1 MTTRTVSLTV
11 NGRAVQADVD
21 DRTLLVHLLGE
32 LGIDVRV
39 GCDTSNCGACLVT
52 IDGEV
57 VKSCTT
63 FAVQCRG
70 QVVETTSGLAGRLN
84 DHPVLAWWAD
94 APAHVDAPCRSGAVH
109 IVLELLA
116 RERELTADDVRSAME
131 VLICWCGQCDSIVS
145 VVAAL
150 ARESEGT
157 R

>member
-1 MTTRTVSLTV
+1 MTTRRVSLTV
-11 NGRAVQADVD
+11 DGRAVQADVD
-21 DRTLLVHLLGE
+21 DRTLLVHLLGH

-63 FAVQCRG
+63 FAVQCRERE
-70 QVVETTSGLAGRLN
+70 VDTTSGLAQRRS

-94 APAHVDAPCRSGAVH
+94 APAHGDAPCRSGSVH
-109 IVLELLA
+109 IALELLA
-116 RERELTADDVRSAME
+116 REQELTADDVRSAME
-131 VLICWCGQCDSIVS
+131 GLICWCGQCDTIVS
-145 VVAAL
+145 VVEAV
-150 ARESEGT
+150 AREPEGT